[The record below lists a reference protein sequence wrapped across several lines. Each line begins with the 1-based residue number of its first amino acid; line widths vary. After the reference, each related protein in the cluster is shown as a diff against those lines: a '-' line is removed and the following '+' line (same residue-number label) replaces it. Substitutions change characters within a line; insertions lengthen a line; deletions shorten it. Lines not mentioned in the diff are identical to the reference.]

1 MLEPILF
8 YHASKCKQTKEK
20 GSEDSLWTH
29 NFTFL
34 CDCCQLFFFF
44 VQDANKPE
52 SKCPIKRYNLSKTH
66 ELALNKTQSRESN
79 YLDHKLLKI
88 F

>member
-1 MLEPILF
+1 MHQNVNKQKRRAERTVYGPIISLF
-8 YHASKCKQTKEK
+8 YVIVVS
-20 GSEDSLWTH
+20 
-29 NFTFL
+29 F
-34 CDCCQLFFFF
+34 FFFF

-79 YLDHKLLKI
+79 YLDHKLLKN